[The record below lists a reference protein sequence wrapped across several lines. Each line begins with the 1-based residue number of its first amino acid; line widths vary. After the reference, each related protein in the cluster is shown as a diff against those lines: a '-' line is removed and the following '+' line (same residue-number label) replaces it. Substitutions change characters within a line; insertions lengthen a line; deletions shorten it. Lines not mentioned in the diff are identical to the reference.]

1 MRFSP
6 DIDAAPRNVALL
18 LDHSQYGVGI
28 GVIQKHDYSTDI
40 DSGVSRTYESVQAG
54 FIRGDRG
61 FGPPGMTMPS
71 PIKVEELSGW
81 CALDALTSE
90 VAWVTEADKR
100 VLKLE
105 KAITDA
111 RDRLTVLNLYADT
124 ETVIEG
130 AGALADDL
138 NKALEIA

>member
-28 GVIQKHDYSTDI
+28 GVIQKHEYDHRS
-40 DSGVSRTYESVQAG
+40 YESVQAG
-54 FIRGDRG
+54 FVRNDRG
-61 FGPPGMTMPS
+61 MGTPPGLTMPS